1 MMTSSSDNPTPDA
14 SGKRRRRV
22 RYAGTHPRRF
32 DERYKELN
40 PQAHPE
46 IQQHIREQGRTPAG
60 THVAIMVRE
69 VMDRLA
75 VAGAKAVADCT
86 LGYGG
91 HAEEFIRCI
100 AAAQPGKAVVPSSP
114 RPILVGMDVD
124 GNQLGRT
131 RTRLEDIAQRESPGV
146 GLVFVRSNFAG
157 LPKAMGLAGLDG
169 FDAIFAD
176 LGVSSM
182 QIDDPSRGFSYK
194 ADGPLDMR
202 MDERVNQSAAEILAT
217 ISQEELSAALAELA
231 DEPDHE
237 AIAAAIVARRQG
249 RPIRTTLELVEAI
262 MQAKA
267 HRAQDRT
274 ARSTGGQSG
283 QHSRK
288 LHASALTFQALRM
301 MVNDELG
308 SLRQFLRVAPF
319 CLRPGG
325 RIGIISFHS
334 GEDRLIKQAFRQGV
348 RDGVYDSACDEVIR
362 PSAQELRDNPRSS
375 PAKLRW
381 ARRAAT

>member
-1 MMTSSSDNPTPDA
+1 MTSFSDNPPPEA
-14 SGKRRRRV
+14 SGKPPRRA

-32 DERYKELN
+32 GERYKELD

-46 IQQHIREQGRTPAG
+46 MQQHIRQQGRTPVG
-60 THVAIMVRE
+60 THVPIMARE
-69 VMDRLA
+69 VIDCLA
-75 VAGAKAVADCT
+75 IAGAKAIADCT

-91 HAEEFIRCI
+91 HAEEFIRSI
-100 AAAQPGKAVVPSSP
+100 AAAQPAQGAS
-114 RPILVGMDVD
+114 RPVLVGLDVD
-124 GNQLGRT
+124 GKQLGRT
-131 RTRLEDIAQRESPGV
+131 RTRLGELTPRESLGV

-157 LPKAMGLAGLDG
+157 LPKAMVSAGLGG

-202 MDERVNQSAAEILAT
+202 MDERIKQSAADILAT
-217 ISQEELSAALAELA
+217 ISQQELSAALAELA

-249 RPIRTTLELVEAI
+249 RPIRTTLELVETVK
-262 MQAKA
+262 QAKS
-267 HRAQDRT
+267 HGLRERI
-274 ARSTGGQSG
+274 ARSTGEQSG

-288 LHASALTFQALRM
+288 LHAAALTFQALRM

-308 SLRQFLRVAPF
+308 SLKQLLRVAPL
-319 CLRPGG
+319 CLLAGG
-325 RIGIISFHS
+325 RIGILSFHS
-334 GEDRLIKQAFRQGV
+334 GEDRLVKQAFRQGF
-348 RDGVYDSACDEVIR
+348 RDGVYDSACEDVIR
-362 PSAQELRDNPRSS
+362 PTAQEIHDNPRSS

-381 ARRAAT
+381 ARRSGT